1 MQIKRTGRFFKLDN
15 VLCIKAEQI
24 QSGSFMGIRHL
35 FLLVVTA
42 GVLSLEGVLSLDSAG
57 SSTSKRRSE
66 REVNVLLG
74 VESDNVG
81 WDVDD
86 LNII

>member
-1 MQIKRTGRFFKLDN
+1 MIFKLDN
-15 VLCIKAEQI
+15 VLYKNAEQV